1 MQSSSEIQRVALSA
15 CHCLQIKCHIPLL
28 SKETQADAVNH
39 QSGVNEDKDKNL
51 ERIPENGGSNQ
62 GNNLIT
68 NGGCELEKSN
78 GSSEG
83 INSTIVSVEPETSFG
98 DMTMDSI
105 KDHLASPT
113 EESRVIEVKSERI
126 IQESVTVTEVST
138 VTTETHEV
146 ALSAAQG

>member
-1 MQSSSEIQRVALSA
+1 VNQFLISLSRFLLIA
-15 CHCLQIKCHIPLL
+15 PPINRCCL
-28 SKETQADAVNH
+28 
-39 QSGVNEDKDKNL
+39 KDL

-105 KDHLASPT
+105 KDHLA
-113 EESRVIEVKSERI
+113 
-126 IQESVTVTEVST
+126 
-138 VTTETHEV
+138 
-146 ALSAAQG
+146 